1 VEELLRKLLLSAVVV
16 LIDEGSPLQVT
27 LAVLVSGWAHVLHAQ
42 YKPWGGGSVLYR
54 LQHGALFVTSFVF
67 LMGLLFKVDGV
78 SSSSGTYSALS
89 GVMVALCVAFMAAW
103 VAVIA
108 LRVASMWRAARK
120 TSLSRRQSRSDD
132 RMAATATATRMT
144 DATSG
149 RASSG
154 GGGTVVA
161 VDSLAVPGVVSDAT
175 ATATAPSD
183 GFVVMNPL
191 RHAKADGGRDGG
203 ATDSDGP
210 ESTSGTSQGDR
221 GDAGEQRHRSPKP
234 VAVSRLQRVLAAQQP
249 VTSKRGGGSGGS
261 SETTVTTLPLR
272 YVWHSMPRRVSGFF
286 FVPPLSLPFFS
297 LCLPFRSSMLSPY
310 TPCSL
315 PNSSA
320 CFLCHRAVP
329 NA

>member
-1 VEELLRKLLLSAVVV
+1 
-16 LIDEGSPLQVT
+16 
-27 LAVLVSGWAHVLHAQ
+27 VLVSGWAHVLHAQ
-42 YKPWGGGSVLYR
+42 YKPWGAGSVLYS

-89 GVMVALCVAFMAAW
+89 GIMVTLCVAFMAAW

-108 LRVASMWRAARK
+108 VRVASMWRAARK

-132 RMAATATATRMT
+132 HAMATATRVT
-144 DATSG
+144 DASG

-154 GGGTVVA
+154 GGGTAAA

-175 ATATAPSD
+175 ATATATASSD

-191 RHAKADGGRDGG
+191 RHAKADGGRDSG

-210 ESTSGTSQGDR
+210 ESTSGASQGDR
-221 GDAGEQRHRSPKP
+221 GDAGEQRHRSPKS

-249 VTSKRGGGSGGS
+249 VTSKRSGSSTGSEPSKHGGS
-261 SETTVTTLPLR
+261 
-272 YVWHSMPRRVSGFF
+272 
-286 FVPPLSLPFFS
+286 
-297 LCLPFRSSMLSPY
+297 
-310 TPCSL
+310 
-315 PNSSA
+315 A
-320 CFLCHRAVP
+320 
-329 NA
+329 